1 MVSKLAERALN
12 HLEWPF
18 HRKAGFET
26 TMLGKPGQKAMVGQQ
41 KTMSM
46 TGQPKHGHLE
56 LSSGTKVKQGISHTP
71 TLVPPLKLPLRTE
84 ERAEGMRGSSVFPTA
99 HADDTRALPHMPS
112 FETARDYIPNT
123 VRGALHTSRSF
134 VSELQREALDRW
146 LPKWSLPFATS
157 PLDLGKAFGRQ
168 APTILEIGLG
178 TGDTTAELAKAR
190 PDDNFLGVEAS
201 DAGVGALLRTIEQES
216 LTNIRIIQHDFLDV
230 VREMIKPGSL
240 TGIHIFFPNSW
251 LKKRHERRALF
262 KKPFVKLLA
271 SRIAPGGYLHCSTDW
286 APYAQHMLKAL
297 SAVTQLHNTAA
308 GFSPRPASR
317 PLSPRM
323 SEDRGLQHGEW
334 DMIFKKALV

>member
-1 MVSKLAERALN
+1 
-12 HLEWPF
+12 
-18 HRKAGFET
+18 
-26 TMLGKPGQKAMVGQQ
+26 
-41 KTMSM
+41 
-46 TGQPKHGHLE
+46 
-56 LSSGTKVKQGISHTP
+56 
-71 TLVPPLKLPLRTE
+71 
-84 ERAEGMRGSSVFPTA
+84 
-99 HADDTRALPHMPS
+99 MPS
-112 FETARDYIPNT
+112 FDTPRDYIPDT
-123 VRGALHTSRSF
+123 VRNALHTSRSF
-134 VSELQREALDRW
+134 VSELQREALEHW
-146 LPKWSLPFATS
+146 LPKWSLPFKFS

-168 APTILEIGLG
+168 ASTILEIGLG
-178 TGDTTAELAKAR
+178 MGDTTAELAKAR
-190 PDDNFLGVEAS
+190 PEDNFLGVEVS
-201 DAGVGALLRTIEQES
+201 DAGVGALLRQIEQES

-240 TGIHIFFPNSW
+240 SGIHIFFPNSW

-334 DMIFKKALV
+334 DLIFKKALV